1 MAHMQ
6 YIVDRYHSSSIS
18 FPTRWQAFEFA
29 MECGDF
35 AGIRVEKTILDRS
48 HFTMR
53 KREGPEDPYGD
64 IEEAKRVRRE
74 RIEDARISYENER
87 P

>member
-6 YIVDRYHSSSIS
+6 YIVDRYHSSSVS

-35 AGIRVEKTILDRS
+35 AGIRVEKAILDRS
-48 HFTMR
+48 HFVQ
-53 KREGPEDPYGD
+53 D
-64 IEEAKRVRRE
+64 
-74 RIEDARISYENER
+74 
-87 P
+87 